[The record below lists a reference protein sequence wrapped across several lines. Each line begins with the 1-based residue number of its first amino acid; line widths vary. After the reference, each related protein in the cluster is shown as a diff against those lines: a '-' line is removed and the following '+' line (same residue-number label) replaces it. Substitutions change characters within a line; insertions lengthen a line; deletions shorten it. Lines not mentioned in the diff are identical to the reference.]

1 MHDSGAVRDVS
12 ILLGVT
18 LVYGLIAGTVAG
30 GYNSGVI
37 LPSFII
43 GYVVLFTAL
52 LQKFGGRSVKNGLGI
67 GLISILG
74 AALGWFIAVML
85 GGWRH

>member
-12 ILLGVT
+12 IPLGVT

-30 GYNSGVI
+30 DYNSGVI
-37 LPSFII
+37 LPSLII
-43 GYVVLFTAL
+43 GYAVLFTAL